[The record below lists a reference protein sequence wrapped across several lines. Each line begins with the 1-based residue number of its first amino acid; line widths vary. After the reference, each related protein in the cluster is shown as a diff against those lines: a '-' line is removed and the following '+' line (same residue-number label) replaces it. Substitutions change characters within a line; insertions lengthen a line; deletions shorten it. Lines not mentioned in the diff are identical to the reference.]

1 MCAEDL
7 GRELLNM
14 KKPLIVIFLT
24 VFIYLL
30 GFGMI
35 IPVLPILSTHY
46 GATALQAGLLMSS
59 YSLMQFLFS
68 PFWGK
73 LSDQFG
79 RRPILMYCLLGEVI
93 SYIILALSR
102 SLEMLF
108 VARILTGF
116 FGASIS
122 TASAYVSDVTP
133 PQERSKGMALIGA
146 AFGLGFL
153 FGPAIGGG
161 LTLWAEKISSDTGF
175 IASFSAFGVA
185 ILCSFTFIFAFFNLK
200 ESLTLENKNKP
211 NDPKKNR
218 FHHLLK
224 YFQTP
229 TVGKLMGSF
238 ALTTLSMAMMEATLV
253 LYMKQQYNWSIK
265 EVSFGFAYIGV
276 IIVFTQGFL
285 VRKLIP
291 QLGERAVLRL
301 GLFFMTIGLAGI
313 GLASNMLSMVFVMT
327 CLSLGNGLTN
337 PSFLG
342 SISLLVPAEEQGV
355 AMGTTQSLSA
365 LGRVIGPAVGGFL
378 FGHLTYNS
386 PFLLAGLLTLTSLLV
401 ILSVYRQLPISG
413 KKSPS

>member
-1 MCAEDL
+1 
-7 GRELLNM
+7 M

-35 IPVLPILSTHY
+35 IPVLPLLSTHY
-46 GATALQAGLLMSS
+46 GATPLQAGLLMSC

-73 LSDQFG
+73 LSDKYG
-79 RRPILMYCLLGEVI
+79 RRPILMYCLLGEAI
-93 SYIILALSR
+93 SYLVLAASR

-108 VARILTGF
+108 IARLLTGF

-122 TASAYVSDVTP
+122 TASAYVSDVTT

-161 LTLWAEKISSDTGF
+161 LTVWAEKISNDTGF
-175 IASFSAFGVA
+175 IASFSSYGVA
-185 ILCSFTFIFAFFNLK
+185 LFCLVTFIFAYYNLK
-200 ESLTLENKNKP
+200 ESISAENREKNTL
-211 NDPKKNR
+211 DKKNR
-218 FHHLLK
+218 IDHLLK

-229 TVGKLMGSF
+229 LVGQLMSGF
-238 ALTTLSMAMMEATLV
+238 GLATLSMAMMESTLV
-253 LYMKQQYNWSIK
+253 LFMKQKYNWNIK
-265 EVSFGFAYIGV
+265 EVSFGFAYIGI

-291 QLGERAVLRL
+291 LFGERFVLRL
-301 GLFFMTIGLAGI
+301 GLFSLGLGLTGI
-313 GLASNMLSMVFVMT
+313 GFASNIATMGLVMT
-327 CLSLGNGLTN
+327 LLSIGSGLSN
-337 PSFLG
+337 PAFLG
-342 SISLLVPAEEQGV
+342 SISLLVPPDEQGL

-365 LGRVIGPAVGGFL
+365 LGRVVGPAIGGYL
-378 FGHLTYNS
+378 FGHLTVES
-386 PFLLAGLLTLTSLLV
+386 PFFMAGSLTFVALLL
-401 ILSVYRQLPISG
+401 IINHYHKLPVSG
-413 KKSPS
+413 KKVS